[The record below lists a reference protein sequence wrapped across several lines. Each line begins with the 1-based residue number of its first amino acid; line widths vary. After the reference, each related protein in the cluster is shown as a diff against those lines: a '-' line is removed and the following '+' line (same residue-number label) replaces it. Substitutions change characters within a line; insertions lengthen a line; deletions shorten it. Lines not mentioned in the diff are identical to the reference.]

1 MRIYKIFFR
10 IIAMVIMV
18 MILSDCR
25 QSYYIARNT
34 GRNIMT
40 LSDHQRAKSAL
51 NANDL
56 NAAQGYLTGEKY
68 NNRYRPVSG
77 EESWGS
83 LQYRAAKIVANAA
96 ANGQK
101 VRDDALYLAYIS
113 LFEAEEGVPERPDI
127 MLGYM
132 HKAMALLLAN
142 SQLLDKIDSKN
153 VSTLPSQFTLERY
166 AVWQYLYDG
175 GEIDWTK
182 KAPEGEG
189 YTIAGESYQ
198 TWNIKLKKA
207 IWNRGDAFLTNIGK
221 QQFIRDAIDYS
232 QFPVIACTARRKGWH
247 LTLPADYR
255 EQNFRG
261 GGRFDWA
268 SCRAVE

>member
-1 MRIYKIFFR
+1 MRMYKIFFR

-83 LQYRAAKIVANAA
+83 LQ
-96 ANGQK
+96 
-101 VRDDALYLAYIS
+101 
-113 LFEAEEGVPERPDI
+113 EGVPEHPDI

-142 SQLLDKIDSKN
+142 PQLLDKIDSKN

-221 QQFIRDAIDYS
+221 QQFIHDAIDYS

>member
-1 MRIYKIFFR
+1 
-10 IIAMVIMV
+10 
-18 MILSDCR
+18 
-25 QSYYIARNT
+25 
-34 GRNIMT
+34 
-40 LSDHQRAKSAL
+40 
-51 NANDL
+51 
-56 NAAQGYLTGEKY
+56 
-68 NNRYRPVSG
+68 
-77 EESWGS
+77 
-83 LQYRAAKIVANAA
+83 
-96 ANGQK
+96 
-101 VRDDALYLAYIS
+101 ALYLAYIS
-113 LFEAEEGVPERPDI
+113 LFEAEEGVPEHPDI

-142 SQLLDKIDSKN
+142 PQLLDKIDSKN

-221 QQFIRDAIDYS
+221 QQFIHDAIDYS

>member
-18 MILSDCR
+18 MLLSDCR

-77 EESWGS
+77 EESWGKFTIS
-83 LQYRAAKIVANAA
+83 GGENRRQRRGEPVK
-96 ANGQK
+96 K

-198 TWNIKLKKA
+198 T
-207 IWNRGDAFLTNIGK
+207 
-221 QQFIRDAIDYS
+221 
-232 QFPVIACTARRKGWH
+232 
-247 LTLPADYR
+247 
-255 EQNFRG
+255 
-261 GGRFDWA
+261 
-268 SCRAVE
+268 